1 MKTLFVKGNR
11 GKNKRSY
18 DQIMDIL
25 LTQLEENLPSKVVA
39 SRYDVTLQTVYKWR
53 KIYAKHLE
61 NYKKM
66 KEAEIKNANK
76 EDKDLKEEKIHNAAC
91 GKRLRLLRTSLNLSQ
106 DRIAKILG
114 ITVAVYMRIER
125 GYTVLNS
132 YIITKLYKFL
142 GINPIYLITGEGDC
156 FLIKDTDLFEKI
168 NTEQKKYSN
177 RNNTKEDEEDL
188 LWFISKNTNF

>member
-1 MKTLFVKGNR
+1 MKALFVKGNR

-66 KEAEIKNANK
+66 KEAEIKNADK

-168 NTEQKKYSN
+168 NTEQKKYS
-177 RNNTKEDEEDL
+177 RNDTKEDEEDL
-188 LWFISKNTNF
+188 LWFTSKNTNF